1 MGKQVNTSG
10 WAARILLLAVALI
23 LVCACLSFADHYFMV
38 YPTPENQSSFYKTYD
53 PYPVLKPFVSIHH
66 VSRGG
71 ESSGGSAGRKAAKL
85 HREITKVF
93 ALQGA
98 DCRTLMTLL
107 SEDISSQLD
116 RSGVQVTKM
125 TGTEADGVQ
134 FRYMDKNGKGTVA
147 LKPVE
152 LVDPYEIRALSK
164 SHPEKTKLPPL
175 CDGELPVSVTIVI
188 DETWAKPGA

>member
-1 MGKQVNTSG
+1 MGKPVNSSG
-10 WAARILLLAVALI
+10 WTARILLVAVALI
-23 LVCACLSFADHYFMV
+23 LVYTCLFFADHYFMV
-38 YPTPENQSSFYKTYD
+38 YPTPENQSAFYKTYAPD
-53 PYPVLKPFVSIHH
+53 AVLKPFTSIHH
-66 VSRGG
+66 LAQGFD
-71 ESSGGSAGRKAAKL
+71 SSGGSAGRKAAKL

-93 ALQGA
+93 ALQGT
-98 DCRTLMTLL
+98 DRRDLMNVL

-116 RSGVQVTKM
+116 RSGVQVIRI
-125 TGTEADGVQ
+125 TGTETDGFQ
-134 FRYMDKNGKGTVA
+134 FSYVERNGKGTVA

-152 LVDPYEIRALSK
+152 LVDPYEVRALSK